1 MTLRPDTSATPVAPT
16 TARAVWRVLEPYHA
30 VVYFAPEARAAY
42 AEAGLRGQWMGYF
55 ASRAAAM
62 GQVGSETVVATFHN
76 FHPRMVRRAIPD
88 AWSFS
93 TVDRVLEARRS
104 VADAALRRLCGDSL
118 EDTTVA
124 EAAALAQRAAQAID
138 PAGRPLGAAHAAQP
152 VPDEPHLALWHAAAT
167 LREHRFDGHV
177 AVLVGYGVDGCEALV
192 SSVAA
197 GAVPRELLQ
206 PMRGWSDEEWEAA
219 CERLRR
225 RGFLD
230 AAGSFTDDGRRLRE
244 TLEHRTD
251 VCATQPFT
259 ALGEDGCARL
269 VALMRPVIDGLI
281 AARGL
286 PALSPLPRE
295 VTAQR

>member
-1 MTLRPDTSATPVAPT
+1 MTSTSDATTTTVEPS

-30 VVYFAPEARAAY
+30 VVYFAPEARTAY
-42 AEAGLRGQWMGYF
+42 SAAGLKGQWMGYF

-93 TVDRVLEARRS
+93 TVDRVLEARHAI
-104 VADAALRRLCGDSL
+104 ADEALRRLCGDRLDDASM
-118 EDTTVA
+118 A
-124 EAAALAQRAAQAID
+124 EASALAQRAVAAID
-138 PAGRPLGAAHAAQP
+138 PAGRPLGGAHAALP
-152 VPDEPHLALWHAAAT
+152 VPDAPHLALWHAAAA

-192 SSVAA
+192 TAVAA
-197 GAVPRELLQ
+197 GAVTREVLQ
-206 PMRGWSDEEWEAA
+206 AFRGWSDEEWDAA

-230 AAGSFTDDGRRLRE
+230 ADGSFTDDGRRLRG
-244 TLEHRTD
+244 TLEYRTD
-251 VCATQPFT
+251 VCATPPLAT
-259 ALGEDGCARL
+259 LGEDGCARL
-269 VALMRPVIDGLI
+269 VALMRPLVDRIIEAGGI
-281 AARGL
+281 
-286 PALSPLPRE
+286 PAISPIGQDFRAPY
-295 VTAQR
+295 